1 MNPYIHFPMVL
12 GKVSCLPD
20 LFKNRFGKEAKQ
32 RKTQNLNVFNPCLE
46 NTIYLSAFNK
56 CFHSLWRA

>member
-20 LFKNRFGKEAKQ
+20 LFKNTFWERNKTKQ
-32 RKTQNLNVFNPCLE
+32 
-46 NTIYLSAFNK
+46 NTK
-56 CFHSLWRA
+56 P

>member
-20 LFKNRFGKEAKQ
+20 LFKNRFGKETKQ

-46 NTIYLSAFNK
+46 NTIYLSAFK
-56 CFHSLWRA
+56 